1 MTDASVFVITPHKII
16 YNGIINTL
24 NLETINLNFVWVEDY
39 LCLLNFLH
47 KSDISIFIIDCT
59 GKHQDY
65 LEVITVIKGK
75 IPSANILSIIED
87 QNADTELKLLSMGT
101 RGIITEN
108 IGINLFNKAALEVLK
123 GNMWIRRKI
132 LELFVEKTLYF
143 EELCVQLFENRFSR
157 LSSKEIEILR
167 LASVGLTNT
176 EIAIS
181 LFLTEKTVKNYLT
194 RIYKKLHIHGRSE
207 INTKVKPLYNY
218 LDQ

>member
-1 MTDASVFVITPHKII
+1 M
-16 YNGIINTL
+16 
-24 NLETINLNFVWVEDY
+24 
-39 LCLLNFLH
+39 CLINFLN
-47 KSDISIFIIDCT
+47 KSDISLFIVDCT

-75 IPSANILSIIED
+75 ILSANILSIIED
-87 QNADTELKLLSMGT
+87 QNPNTELKLLSIGT
-101 RGIITEN
+101 RGIITEK
-108 IGINLFNKAALEVLK
+108 IGINLFNKAVLEVLK

-143 EELCVQLFENRFSR
+143 EEFCVELFENRFSQ
-157 LSSKEIEILR
+157 LSAKEIEILR

-181 LFLTEKTVKNYLT
+181 FFLTEKTVKNYLT
-194 RIYKKLHIHGRSE
+194 RIYKKLHIRGRSE

-218 LDQ
+218 LDH